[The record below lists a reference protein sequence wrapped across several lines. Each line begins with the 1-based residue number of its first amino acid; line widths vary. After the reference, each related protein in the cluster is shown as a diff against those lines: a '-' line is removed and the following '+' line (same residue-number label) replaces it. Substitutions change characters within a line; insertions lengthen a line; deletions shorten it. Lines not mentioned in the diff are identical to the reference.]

1 MVPLAYSRTALLR
14 RPWVKN
20 VWANPLTPIR
30 FDLAM
35 VDR

>member
-1 MVPLAYSRTALLR
+1 VPVAYSRTALLR
-14 RPWVKN
+14 RRWVQG
-20 VWANPLTPIR
+20 VWANPLTPIH